1 MHYIHALHQTYGP
14 IVRIAPAEIAV
25 ADFDSFREIHRI
37 KSGYLKSRWY
47 QKFTNHESP
56 GIFAMIDPQQHAKRR
71 QLLARGFSK
80 SYLRHNWEYMAKEKA
95 KLAVAKIR
103 RDAEKATADIL
114 KWWTFY
120 TTDTIAQ
127 LSFGESFHMLEQEEV
142 CVFHCFCPTSFTWFT
157 KCLNSEKHLYP
168 YSRVSSFHERNRD

>member
-14 IVRIAPAEIAV
+14 IVQIAPAEIAV

-37 KSGYLKSRWY
+37 KSGYLKSPWY
-47 QKFTNHESP
+47 QKLTNHESP
-56 GIFAMIDPQQHAKRR
+56 GIFAMIDPQQHAKGR

-80 SYLRHNWEYMAKEKA
+80 SYLRQNWESMVKEKS
-95 KLAVAKIR
+95 KLAVAKIK

-120 TTDTIAQ
+120 ATDTIAQ

-142 CVFHCFCPTSFTWFT
+142 CVISLLLLHLFHIVT
-157 KCLNSEKHLYP
+157 KCLDPERHLCP
-168 YSRVSSFHERNRD
+168 CS